1 LVTCFIN
8 KKQVLLI
15 NDSYNASI
23 ESMTKGIT
31 SLNTLN
37 NNRKILVLGD
47 VLEISNTML
56 EHLSLSNTIIKAK
69 PSYVLTIGSSMK
81 RLTTNLKFKNVDFI
95 VENFPSIKDLEIYL
109 EEIIQKNDIIFIK
122 GSHGSNVYQIANKYN
137 NIK

>member
-1 LVTCFIN
+1 
-8 KKQVLLI
+8 
-15 NDSYNASI
+15 
-23 ESMTKGIT
+23 MTKGIT

-109 EEIIQKNDIIFIK
+109 EEIIEKNDIIFIK